1 MFLIPTPSSRHG
13 NPAAA
18 LGAGGKKRR
27 APHGMLRNLQRYP
40 WVYLM
45 AIPVF
50 LYYVVFKYIPMGGV
64 IIAFQRYNPFLGFS
78 GSRWVG
84 LQHFTDFFR
93 SPYFFRLIR
102 NTVFINFYQLVF
114 GFPVPILLALLIN
127 EVRHEGYKRC
137 IQTFTYLPHFISL
150 VVICGIIIDFS
161 GNRGLFNDM
170 LAFFGMER
178 MNILGDNRVYRTLY
192 VGSGIWQ
199 GMGWGSIIYL
209 ATLSGVDPN
218 LYEAAVIDGAGRFR
232 QAVHITL
239 PALTP
244 IIIIQLIMRVGRIM
258 SEGADKTILLYSPL
272 VYDTADI
279 ISSYVYRKGLQEAD
293 FSFGMA
299 VSLFNSGIN
308 LLLLFSANWFSR
320 TFLQESLW

>member
-1 MFLIPTPSSRHG
+1 
-13 NPAAA
+13 
-18 LGAGGKKRR
+18 
-27 APHGMLRNLQRYP
+27 
-40 WVYLM
+40 
-45 AIPVF
+45 
-50 LYYVVFKYIPMGGV
+50 
-64 IIAFQRYNPFLGFS
+64 
-78 GSRWVG
+78 
-84 LQHFTDFFR
+84 
-93 SPYFFRLIR
+93 
-102 NTVFINFYQLVF
+102 
-114 GFPVPILLALLIN
+114 
-127 EVRHEGYKRC
+127 
-137 IQTFTYLPHFISL
+137 
-150 VVICGIIIDFS
+150 
-161 GNRGLFNDM
+161 M